1 MEKKEHNGSHKRVCS
16 VWARARRRL
25 TLLFAHSPPH
35 FNYCTMDNSL
45 TTSTISTPSRIDV
58 CIFIDP
64 LFDFLSPNGTFCK
77 TYGEDDCVPII
88 SIHKSLNKLYQ
99 HLKNHCP
106 SIDIIIVSSVYEA
119 TQFETVPN
127 LCTTAEGCKVFL
139 DDCPVDENMPVSGN
153 HTYIQKTTNSFLTCP
168 EESLDRVMQLTAN
181 RNI

>member
-1 MEKKEHNGSHKRVCS
+1 
-16 VWARARRRL
+16 
-25 TLLFAHSPPH
+25 
-35 FNYCTMDNSL
+35 MDNSL